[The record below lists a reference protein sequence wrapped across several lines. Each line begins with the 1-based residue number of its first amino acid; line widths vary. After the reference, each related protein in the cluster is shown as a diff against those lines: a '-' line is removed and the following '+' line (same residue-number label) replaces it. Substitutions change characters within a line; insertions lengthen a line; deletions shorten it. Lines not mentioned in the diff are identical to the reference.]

1 MNARAEIL
9 SKLQDHRPELRA
21 LGALRLGIFGSVARG
36 EERPDSD
43 LDVLV
48 ELDQRTFDRYMDL
61 KLYLQDLLG
70 RNIDL
75 VLADRIRPELE
86 DQILGELID
95 AA

>member
-1 MNARAEIL
+1 M
-9 SKLQDHRPELRA
+9 
-21 LGALRLGIFGSVARG
+21 
-36 EERPDSD
+36 
-43 LDVLV
+43 